1 MKAGDTVLYYD
12 PVAKARGESD
22 TLHEWR
28 ITSIWS
34 TNTESGDVA
43 CLTRPDETKKLGE
56 DRCNASV
63 FDLEK
68 LQ

>member
-12 PVAKARGESD
+12 PVKKARGESD

-28 ITSIWS
+28 ITTIWP
-34 TNTESGDVA
+34 TNTESADVA
-43 CLTRPDETKKLGE
+43 CLARPDETKKLAE
-56 DRCNASV
+56 DRCNVQVSV
-63 FDLEK
+63 LEK

>member
-28 ITSIWS
+28 IATIWP

-43 CLTRPDETKKLGE
+43 CLVRPDETKKCGE
-56 DRCNASV
+56 DRCNVQVSV
-63 FDLEK
+63 LET

>member
-28 ITSIWS
+28 ITSIWP
-34 TNTESGDVA
+34 TNTESGDMA
-43 CLTRPDETKKLGE
+43 SLARPDDTKKRGE

-63 FDLEK
+63 SELEK